1 MYIVP
6 PGTTQNTIYLK
17 IRNSSTGLAQTGLT
31 ATSAGAQCSYTRALG
46 SATAISL
53 SSLSG
58 VTAAWSAGGFIEVD
72 PTKAPGLYRLDL
84 PDAAIAAGVPFTIV
98 ALTFTNTVQ
107 EAEVLLLQQPQ
118 QPAGAGAIQTTV
130 TITNSQTS
138 QPIAGAAVWVT
149 TDSGGTNVVAGSLNT
164 NAQGVV
170 TFFLN
175 HGTYCVWCADPGF
188 SANNPTAITV

>member
-1 MYIVP
+1 M
-6 PGTTQNTIYLK
+6 
-17 IRNSSTGLAQTGLT
+17 
-31 ATSAGAQCSYTRALG
+31 
-46 SATAISL
+46 
-53 SSLSG
+53 
-58 VTAAWSAGGFIEVD
+58 
-72 PTKAPGLYRLDL
+72 
-84 PDAAIAAGVPFTIV
+84 PFTIV